1 MSHIIT
7 VKEIKKTF
15 YEFVRDYN
23 FKLSKKKNFKDFLGF
38 LEIDFYDWVR
48 ENLKSYFKNDFK

>member
-38 LEIDFYDWVR
+38 LEIDFYDWIR
-48 ENLKSYFKNDFK
+48 ENLKTYLREK

>member
-1 MSHIIT
+1 MPQIIT

-23 FKLSKKKNFKDFLGF
+23 FKLSKKKNFKDFLRF

-48 ENLKSYFKNDFK
+48 ENLKTYLREK

>member
-1 MSHIIT
+1 MPQIIT
-7 VKEIKKTF
+7 VKEIKKIF
-15 YEFVRDYN
+15 QDFVKNYDI
-23 FKLSKKKNFKDFLGF
+23 KLSKKKNFKDFLGF

>member
-1 MSHIIT
+1 
-7 VKEIKKTF
+7 
-15 YEFVRDYN
+15 VRDYN

>member
-7 VKEIKKTF
+7 VKEIKETF
-15 YEFVRDYN
+15 YEFVKNYN

-38 LEIDFYDWVR
+38 LEIDFYDWIR
-48 ENLKSYFKNDFK
+48 ENLKTYLREK

>member
-1 MSHIIT
+1 MPQIIT